1 MNAIKSYH
9 LVKEG
14 GTYVLIVQLD
24 KIDTEFSNEYGE
36 TDEVKKKKFYDEIKA
51 HIEKKFPKI
60 KIPLCKIMVG
70 SILIATIPLSTNVAF
85 AAADTNITQSAMME
99 YKVAS
104 GDTLWRI
111 ARKFNLTV
119 DELKSINGLTS
130 DALYVNEIL
139 KVPNNGFIPYK
150 VQPGDTLYKISQV
163 YGVSV
168 EGLKNLNNLTSDS
181 ILIGQNLIIKVDNES
196 SPVVTNSIYKVQA
209 GDTLWRISQKFNLT
223 VEQLKSFNNLTSD
236 NIYTGQELKTAITTT
251 ENIPSSPTST
261 LQPIITYK
269 DYQIKSGDNLW
280 KISIDWGIPQSELML
295 VNNLNESSLLRV
307 GQIIRIPVHNIP
319 IKETMGIKFGEHL
332 EWWTEAQYVFP
343 INKVAK
349 VTDFHTGKTFT
360 VKRTIGAN
368 HADSEPLTYVD
379 TEIAKSIWGGY
390 SWKVRPVIVEVDG
403 RKIAASMSFMPHGV
417 QYITNNQFEGHFDI
431 HFLNSTRHSDGQIDS
446 NHQNAINIA
455 AGITG
460 I

>member
-9 LVKEG
+9 LIKEG
-14 GTYVLIVQLD
+14 GNYVLIVQLD
-24 KIDTEFSNEYGE
+24 QIDTEFSNEYGE
-36 TDEVKKKKFYDEIKA
+36 TDEVKKKKFYDEIKS

-70 SILIATIPLSTNVAF
+70 SILIATIPLSTNTAF
-85 AAADTNITQSAMME
+85 ASTETNVTQAAMME

-111 ARKFNLTV
+111 AQKFNLTV

-130 DALYVNEIL
+130 DTLYINEVL
-139 KVPNNGFIPYK
+139 KIPNKGFIPYK
-150 VQPGDTLYKISQV
+150 VQPGDTLYKISNI
-163 YGVSV
+163 YGVSI
-168 EGLKNLNNLTSDS
+168 EGIKSLNNLTGDA
-181 ILIGQNLIIKVDNES
+181 IYIGQELILSVNES
-196 SPVVTNSIYKVQA
+196 APVSTSNIYKVQA

-223 VEQLKSFNNLTSD
+223 VEQLKLINNLKSD
-236 NIYTGQELKTAITTT
+236 HIYVGQELRISSATTGAP
-251 ENIPSSPTST
+251 ISQPS
-261 LQPIITYK
+261 ITYK

-280 KISIDWGIPQSELML
+280 KISTEWGIPQSELML
-295 VNNLNESSLLRV
+295 VNNLNESSVLKI

-319 IKETMGIKFGEHL
+319 IKPTIGARYGEHL

-349 VTDFHTGKTFT
+349 VTDFYTGKTFS

-368 HADSEPLTYVD
+368 HADSEPLTYID
-379 TEIAKSIWGGY
+379 TEIAKSIWGGF

-417 QYITNNQFEGHFDI
+417 QYITNNQFNGHFDI
-431 HFLNSTRHSDGQIDS
+431 HFLNSTRHADGQIDAS
-446 NHQNAINIA
+446 HQDAINIA
-455 AGITG
+455 AGVTG